1 MIPDIKELNFPTI
14 DGKQYATLTHA
25 EVNISHMGEP
35 TITTQVKIDGA
46 ITPDFSQDWEV
57 GFQGHKYI
65 MPLRMPQGSKENT
78 PLNSVIDLTFQ
89 HWAVYQLK
97 RWYFFTVQ
105 PVDTGTAIAD
115 KYVAD
120 VILNLGDFCILLGQV
135 LNKYYGNTITID
147 LNPEW
152 QYKLDAIPVSI
163 NHSDIWK
170 VITETFYDKYGVTW
184 RIEPTEDNSN
194 TVKDGERYVIKVG
207 YPNPEL
213 DHVFKYGFEGGLLKV
228 ERQVQSDEIRN
239 MIIGRGGE
247 NNLPKYYFKKSPDEE
262 MWFTDPDWV
271 VELENIYFDR
281 LHNSVFRSYVQ
292 GWKAAHLTATDSE
305 GNLLYGGYFPIG
317 ETNAKVP
324 WAYRKGF
331 TDEKFDPIE
340 YVADEITT
348 SPQLGNKQITISP
361 GFTPWIEKD
370 SSIYKYGPLLGFVDD
385 NDEIYPT
392 IQGSGMDI
400 AVDVEQI
407 ESDND
412 EVVTEDESEVVLDIL
427 SGLTQTV
434 EIPGKQ
440 RITAI
445 LQSEVF
451 TIPEGMYA
459 NVDEGEKVFKLYKT
473 ETKYKFGR
481 IGKVFGFKPISVTI
495 NVDEYNLDV
504 EEAYIRVINADTGD
518 ERSAAGIPAGRYYC
532 KIVLK
537 LHNATDSKFFVDISC
552 PAPKLLKGSLT
563 EKINNTF
570 SVWVRNIWN
579 STKKIT
585 ESETTYANRVWTP
598 VLGDREGGEAAVV
611 FTTGALALSED
622 YEFKIVGMPVYD
634 TSKTYV
640 EKDSNGNVTNT
651 YTSYWRLTLAKS
663 DAELESSGMWVPSTK
678 RQGKAGDKF
687 VFINSEMTHE
697 YTLWGESN
705 LTDWLYDVL
714 DEKSEIKPTW
724 IVQTDRVRLNNEG
737 KPDALI
743 HQLKAGSSLILEDE
757 RFIGGSQQETL
768 YLQSIKYTYREP
780 TKDDAALNPDVEI
793 LLSDK
798 YVTSI
803 NPVATMEGE
812 ITALQ
817 RQVGSLSNIA
827 QVVRAVGDKK
837 YLRKDRPDRT
847 PYDLNI
853 GGKATIVKGASFG
866 NFIQGLLG
874 AQIDENGNAEVESLT
889 SRSYL
894 KVFELIYN
902 RIATQEGDTSFSDSS
917 TIDYIYETTNA
928 GITAQLRKRW
938 DGDFTSFQPGD
949 VVYGYVNNLDK
960 ASAKEYGKAW
970 ARIVSVDR
978 SSNVITLA
986 PYMNAE
992 VPGGVNLS
1000 LTESMIITRY
1010 GNAIEPSETTAAN
1023 PNYAPFIKKK
1033 NGKWVNTRQST
1044 FFISTDSG
1052 NLVELMGVNKPIITK
1067 ENMGLVLG
1075 KIPEGLLP
1083 ANIEESLNPE
1093 QPYLY
1098 ARGILVQDLIRIGYE
1113 GLQPRTSNYRG
1124 QWSAETA
1131 ASSTEYYRN
1140 TTDMFDTVSHNGAMW
1155 QNVTIGTTDEPAD
1168 TSSGW
1173 LRMTGTDDQTRGLW
1187 QIVPNASQ
1195 IWIGE
1200 DETIYPYVLS
1210 VTVLRSSL
1218 KGDFEYTDN
1227 ASLIVAGAKL
1237 QYSIDNSS
1245 EWHDF
1250 SMGTSEHLEV
1260 ESGLG
1265 LTGEAAWF
1273 ETEASEPFMTEG
1285 NNFTNLSDVTNNIR
1299 FRLVDIW
1306 ANPNGGGEF
1315 TRVTVPVIRDG
1326 SSVAIASTS
1335 VKYTGTATSS
1345 KPDDSAF
1352 TYDWGT
1358 PFFAALVNNGWI
1370 YTWSRTEIIYTD
1382 GKSTVTY
1389 ARTKNGDKGEKGAMV
1404 YPAGVFTSGNTYDGA
1419 DGACPVVEYEGIYY
1433 LLKPG
1438 FVYNSTA
1445 LDDSA
1450 YPNPAVAAAANYKWE
1465 QFTMFKSVFTEVLMA
1480 NFANIGSM
1488 IFYGDTIF
1496 SQNGRLGFIDLDT
1509 YDYNTQSY
1517 AKRYIDVTGLDGNGK
1532 AWYLRLNNEMTE
1544 TGTLQQII
1552 DNGNYLT
1559 NSTLGKFIPNVCI
1572 NFKTGEVQTNNGLE
1586 IGQTNNPDE
1595 AAVAIVGHGNIISD
1609 GVIGGGVKVYEVAT
1623 TDWNSPAASTIS
1635 LINRT
1640 AGSTFGINLPTLR
1653 ASLAAMG
1660 RKKKSGSGDTAVY
1673 DATEPFAYVITYVNT
1688 YTSVGSLLITGSG
1701 NPGNTMVGEIISTQ
1715 SRLPALVG
1723 STRNSTT
1730 NKPTSTT
1737 MKLLPG
1743 QTVQILLEYTGTP
1756 QSQSYKGTYTAYIL

>member
-1 MIPDIKELNFPTI
+1 MRWEIKNKDNEVIFIVDKVEYNGKWMQECYVTTTIESPTPIDFQIGDYLIYRGERFEINYDPGKIKSAPRFAKGDAFRYDSVKFNSLQDELTRCVFLDIVPNDNQFHFTGLPKFSFYGSVKDLAGRLQANLDRAYGKNKWLVEVSSEFVDTKELNVLI
-14 DGKQYATLTHA
+14 DTKTCQEAL
-25 EVNISHMGEP
+25 EICVNDFEAYYTVTGRHI
-35 TITTQVKIDGA
+35 IIGA
-46 ITPDFSQDWEV
+46 AGVP
-57 GFQGHKYI
+57 
-65 MPLRMPQGSKENT
+65 
-78 PLNSVIDLTFQ
+78 
-89 HWAVYQLK
+89 
-97 RWYFFTVQ
+97 
-105 PVDTGTAIAD
+105 AD
-115 KYVAD
+115 H
-120 VILNLGDFCILLGQV
+120 L
-135 LNKYYGNTITID
+135 
-147 LNPEW
+147 
-152 QYKLDAIPVSI
+152 
-163 NHSDIWK
+163 
-170 VITETFYDKYGVTW
+170 
-184 RIEPTEDNSN
+184 
-194 TVKDGERYVIKVG
+194 
-207 YPNPEL
+207 
-213 DHVFKYGFEGGLLKV
+213 FKYGKGNGLY
-228 ERQVQSDEIRN
+228 EIEQNAEADQKIVTRLRAY
-239 MIIGRGGE
+239 GSTR
-247 NNLPKYYFKKSPDEE
+247 NLPHRYYNSLIDADGVKLIPDNMAVQNLMLPE
-262 MWFTDPDWV
+262 FPYTTQDPYIDSQNIDALGV
-271 VELENIYFDR
+271 REGTVFFDGSGELE
-281 LHNSVFRSYVQ
+281 
-292 GWKAAHLTATDSE
+292 
-305 GNLLYGGYFPIG
+305 
-317 ETNAKVP
+317 
-324 WAYRKGF
+324 
-331 TDEKFDPIE
+331 
-340 YVADEITT
+340 
-348 SPQLGNKQITISP
+348 
-361 GFTPWIEKD
+361 
-370 SSIYKYGPLLGFVDD
+370 
-385 NDEIYPT
+385 EIYPSIEGMTAEQLKAAGVPCYATGALDVLVSAEQVMDNGVGNIKGDESTLDVNDSYFKVVIKDIGFDINEYLLTETAMLSFKTGKLGGREFEIVSCERIQLTQGTEVGYRLELKRTYDEDLKLWFPYKDYNAKGFMQTMDNPDKFVILQIKMPEVYIKAASEKLKDAAEEWLSKNDYSRSIYAPKIDEIFMARQHDLAMASNGLIKSLHDT
-392 IQGSGMDI
+392 IKEGMQLLFEDEDLGIDAAIFIDSLTIKEGEGLIPTYDVVLKEEKTVGTLQKIQNQIDSLVSGKGQGSGGYT
-400 AVDVEQI
+400 AAQI
-407 ESDND
+407 RSM
-412 EVVTEDESEVVLDIL
+412 
-427 SGLTQTV
+427 
-434 EIPGKQ
+434 
-440 RITAI
+440 ITAYGGN
-445 LQSEVF
+445 LFLS
-451 TIPEGMYA
+451 
-459 NVDEGEKVFKLYKT
+459 KL
-473 ETKYKFGR
+473 
-481 IGKVFGFKPISVTI
+481 
-495 NVDEYNLDV
+495 
-504 EEAYIRVINADTGD
+504 
-518 ERSAAGIPAGRYYC
+518 
-532 KIVLK
+532 
-537 LHNATDSKFFVDISC
+537 
-552 PAPKLLKGSLT
+552 
-563 EKINNTF
+563 
-570 SVWVRNIWN
+570 
-579 STKKIT
+579 
-585 ESETTYANRVWTP
+585 
-598 VLGDREGGEAAVV
+598 
-611 FTTGALALSED
+611 
-622 YEFKIVGMPVYD
+622 
-634 TSKTYV
+634 
-640 EKDSNGNVTNT
+640 
-651 YTSYWRLTLAKS
+651 
-663 DAELESSGMWVPSTK
+663 
-678 RQGKAGDKF
+678 
-687 VFINSEMTHE
+687 
-697 YTLWGESN
+697 
-705 LTDWLYDVL
+705 
-714 DEKSEIKPTW
+714 
-724 IVQTDRVRLNNEG
+724 
-737 KPDALI
+737 
-743 HQLKAGSSLILEDE
+743 
-757 RFIGGSQQETL
+757 
-768 YLQSIKYTYREP
+768 
-780 TKDDAALNPDVEI
+780 KDDQADGFIKFL
-793 LLSDK
+793 
-798 YVTSI
+798 
-803 NPVATMEGE
+803 
-812 ITALQ
+812 
-817 RQVGSLSNIA
+817 
-827 QVVRAVGDKK
+827 
-837 YLRKDRPDRT
+837 
-847 PYDLNI
+847 
-853 GGKATIVKGASFG
+853 KGASFG

-902 RIATQEGDTSFSDSS
+902 RIATQEGDTSFSDSG

-978 SSNVITLA
+978 GTNVITLA
-986 PYMNAE
+986 PYTNAE

-1052 NLVELMGVNKPIITK
+1052 NLVELMGVNKPIVTK

-1131 ASSTEYYRN
+1131 ASTTEYYRN

-1155 QNVTIGTTDEPAD
+1155 QNVTVGTTDEPAD

-1187 QIVPNASQ
+1187 QIIPNASQ

-1200 DETIYPYVLS
+1200 DETIYPDVLS

-1227 ASLIVAGAKL
+1227 ASLIAAGAKL

-1273 ETEASEPFMTEG
+1273 ETESGEPFMTEG
-1285 NNFTNLSDVTNNIR
+1285 NNFTNLSDVTQNIR

-1335 VKYTGTATSS
+1335 VKYAGTTTAA
-1345 KPDDSAF
+1345 KPNDSAF
-1352 TYDWGT
+1352 TYTSLGT
-1358 PFFAALVNNGWI
+1358 AFNNAKQQNGWI
-1370 YTWSRTEIIYTD
+1370 YTWSRTEVVYTD
-1382 GKSTVTY
+1382 GNSTVTY
-1389 ARTKNGDKGEKGAMV
+1389 TSTKDGAKGEKGAMV
-1404 YPAGVFTSGNTYDGA
+1404 YPAGVFDSNTQYNSA
-1419 DGACPVVEYEGIYY
+1419 DGACPVVEYNNIYY

-1438 FVYNSTA
+1438 YVYISTA

-1496 SQNGRLGFIDLDT
+1496 SQDGRLGFIDTNT

-1559 NSTLGKFIPNVCI
+1559 NSTLGKFIPNTCI
-1572 NFKTGEVQTNNGLE
+1572 NFKTGEVQTNKGLE

-1609 GVIGGGVKVYEVAT
+1609 GVIGGGVRVYEVAT
-1623 TDWNSPAASTIS
+1623 TDWNSPAASTLS

-1640 AGSTFGINLPTLR
+1640 EGSTFGVNLPTLR

-1688 YTSVGSLLITGSG
+1688 YTSVGKFLITGSG
-1701 NPGNTMVGEIISTQ
+1701 NPGNTMVGETISTQ
-1715 SRLPALVG
+1715 SKLPALVG
-1723 STRNSTT
+1723 STRDSTA

-1737 MKLLPG
+1737 KTLLPG

>member
-14 DGKQYATLTHA
+14 DGKQYATLTQA

-35 TITTQVKIDGA
+35 TITTQVKIDGQ
-46 ITPDFSQDWEV
+46 ITPDFSEDWEV
-57 GFQGHKYI
+57 EFQGHKYI
-65 MPLRMPQGSKENT
+65 MPLRMPQGAKENT
-78 PLNSVIDLTFQ
+78 SLNSTISLTFQ
-89 HWAVYQLK
+89 HWAVYQLN
-97 RWYFFTVQ
+97 RWFFFTVQ
-105 PVDTGTAIAD
+105 PIDTGTAIAD

-120 VILNLGDFCILLGQV
+120 VILNLGDFCILFGQV
-135 LNKYYGNTITID
+135 LNKYYGDTITID

-152 QYKLDAIPVSI
+152 QYKLDAIPISI
-163 NHSDIWK
+163 NHSYIWK
-170 VITETFYDKYGVTW
+170 VITETLYDKYGVTW
-184 RIEPTEDNSN
+184 RIEPREDNSN
-194 TVKDGERYVIKVG
+194 TVKGGERYVIKVG

-213 DHVFKYGFEGGLLKV
+213 DHVFKYGFEGGLMKL

-239 MIIGRGGE
+239 MLIGRGGE
-247 NNLPKYYFKKSPDEE
+247 TNLPKYYFKKSPDEE

-271 VELENIYFDR
+271 EELENIYFDR

-292 GWKAAHLTATDSE
+292 GWKAAHLNAKDKD
-305 GNLLYGGYFPIG
+305 GNLLYTGYMPIG
-317 ETNAKVP
+317 ETNAAAP

-340 YVADEITT
+340 FVADKITT
-348 SPQLGNKQITISP
+348 SPKLGNKQITIQP
-361 GFTPWIEKD
+361 GFTPWIKKD
-370 SSIYKYGPLLGFVDD
+370 SSIYKYGPLLGGVDD
-385 NDEIYPT
+385 NDDIYPT

-400 AVDVEQI
+400 AVDIEQI
-407 ESDND
+407 ESDDD
-412 EVVTEDESEVVLDIL
+412 EVVTEDKSEVIL
-427 SGLTQTV
+427 RTLSKMTQTV
-434 EIPGKQ
+434 QVPGKQ
-440 RITAI
+440 RVTAI

-459 NVDEGEKVFKLYKT
+459 NVDEGEKTFKVYRTINLYT
-473 ETKYKFGR
+473 YGSW
-481 IGKVFGFKPISVTI
+481 GKPLGYKPISVTLKLE
-495 NVDEYNLDV
+495 EYNLDV
-504 EEAYIRVINADTGD
+504 EEAYIRVVNADTGD

-532 KIVLK
+532 KVVFK
-537 LHNATDSKFFVDISC
+537 LHNTTDSAFSVGISC
-552 PAPKLLKGSLT
+552 PNPRLIQGTVDNKT
-563 EKINNTF
+563 NNTF
-570 SVWVRNIWN
+570 SVWVRNIWG
-579 STKKIT
+579 STKKTT

-598 VLGDREGGEAAVV
+598 ILGDSEGGEAAVV

-622 YEFKIVGMPVYD
+622 YEFKIVEMPVYD

-640 EKDSNGNVTNT
+640 EKDSNGNVTAT
-651 YTSYWRLTLAKS
+651 YTSHWRLTLARS

-705 LTDWLYDVL
+705 LTDWLNDTL
-714 DEKSEIKPTW
+714 DEKKEIKPTW
-724 IVQTDRVRLNNEG
+724 VVQTDRVRLNGEG
-737 KPDALI
+737 KSDALI
-743 HQLKAGSSLILEDE
+743 HQLKAGSSLTLEDE

-793 LLSDK
+793 VLSDE
-798 YVTSI
+798 YVTVT

-812 ITALQ
+812 ISALQ

-827 QVVRAVGDKK
+827 QVVRSVGDKK
-837 YLRKDRPDRT
+837 YLRKDRSDRT
-847 PYDLNI
+847 PYDLSI
-853 GGKATIVKGASFG
+853 GGKATIAKGASFG

-902 RIATQEGDTSFSDSS
+902 RIATQEGDTSFSDSG
-917 TIDYIYETTNA
+917 TIDYIYETTGA
-928 GITAQLRKRW
+928 GIIAQLRKRW

-949 VVYGYVNNLDK
+949 VVYGYVNNLEK

-978 SSNVITLA
+978 GTNVITLA

-1023 PNYAPFIKKK
+1023 PDYAPFIKKK

-1052 NLVELMGVNKPIITK
+1052 NLMELMGVNKPIITK

-1131 ASSTEYYRN
+1131 ASDTEYYRN

-1155 QNVTIGTTDEPAD
+1155 QNVTVGTTDEPTD

-1173 LRMTGTDDQTRGLW
+1173 LRMTGTDAQTRGLW

-1195 IWIGE
+1195 IWIGA
-1200 DETIYPYVLS
+1200 DETIYPTELS
-1210 VTVLRSSL
+1210 VKVLRSSL

-1227 ASLIVAGAKL
+1227 ASLIAAGAKL

-1250 SMGTSEHLEV
+1250 VMGTSEHLEV

-1265 LTGEAAWF
+1265 MTGEAAWF
-1273 ETEASEPFMTEG
+1273 ETEDGEPFMTEG
-1285 NNFTNLSDVTNNIR
+1285 DNFTNLNDVTNNIR

-1306 ANPNGGGEF
+1306 VNPDGGREF
-1315 TRVTVPVIRDG
+1315 TQVTVPVIRDG
-1326 SSVAIASTS
+1326 SSVTIASTS
-1335 VKYTGTATSS
+1335 VKYAGTTTANR
-1345 KPDDSAF
+1345 PADSEFKYNWNTAF
-1352 TYDWGT
+1352 FT
-1358 PFFAALVNNGWI
+1358 AIKINGWI
-1370 YTWSRTEIIYTD
+1370 YLWSRTQVVYTD
-1382 GKSTVTY
+1382 GNSTVTY
-1389 ARTKNGDKGEKGAMV
+1389 GRTGEKGENGAMV
-1404 YPAGVFTSGNTYDGA
+1404 YPAGVFAFGTTYDGA

-1450 YPNPAVAAAANYKWE
+1450 YPNPAVASAANYKWQ
-1465 QFTMFKSVFTEVLMA
+1465 QFTTFKSVFTEVLMA

-1496 SQNGRLGFIDLDT
+1496 SQDGRLGYIDLNT
-1509 YDYNTQSY
+1509 HDYNTQTY

-1532 AWYLRLNNEMTE
+1532 AWYLRLNNKMTE
-1544 TGTLQQII
+1544 VINHEQYI

-1559 NSTLGKFIPNVCI
+1559 DPTFGKFIPNVSI

-1595 AAVAIVGHGNIISD
+1595 AAVAIIGHGNIISD
-1609 GVIGGGVKVYEVAT
+1609 GIIGGGLKFYEINT
-1623 TDWNSPAASTIS
+1623 DDWNTPAASTIS
-1635 LINRT
+1635 MYN
-1640 AGSTFGINLPTLR
+1640 GSSTKTYEVKLPTLR

-1660 RKKKSGSGDTAVY
+1660 RKRESGDGDTAVY
-1673 DATEPFAYVITYVNT
+1673 DDTVPFGYIITYINT
-1688 YTSVGSLLITGSG
+1688 SQSQGSIKIKGHSVPSFPAHNVTGQSQMPMLAGS
-1701 NPGNTMVGEIISTQ
+1701 
-1715 SRLPALVG
+1715 SRTKTLA
-1723 STRNSTT
+1723 
-1730 NKPTSTT
+1730 
-1737 MKLLPG
+1737 PG
-1743 QTVQILLEYTGTP
+1743 QTAQILIEFTGG
-1756 QSQSYKGTYTAYIL
+1756 QSSQSYKGYYTAYIL

>member
-1 MIPDIKELNFPTI
+1 MLITIYDSAGTPKVELSPN
-14 DGKQYATLTHA
+14 D
-25 EVNISHMGEP
+25 NS
-35 TITTQVKIDGA
+35 TQVKEVQGDSVLTLSFSHYDYIDLDVDDYTDWEGERFWLTEKYRPHQNSRMEWVYDVKLYGIESMIKRLLVIKNIDGEEEPEFTLTA
-46 ITPDFSQDWEV
+46 PPAEHVAMIVKCMNNGLGYITDWKLGQVCGTENIVIDYFGKYCDEALKEIAEKVGAEWWVDGETVNVCRCEHGEPISMGYDNGLLSIVPDKADNVKFYTRLYPVGSSRNIDPEKYGHTRLQLPDGKKFVEINADKYGRVDHYEKDAFADIYPRRIGTVSSVRCEEKKGEDGNLFTIYYFKDDSLDFDPNSYEIGGLVKRVSFQEGSELGGLGTEDNGTYFFEV
-57 GFQGHKYI
+57 NFNSDTQEFEIITIWPYDDDTQLPGGMLVPNAGDKYI
-65 MPLRMPQGSKENT
+65 LWNLRMPDEYYALAEEEFMSAVEDFNAEHD
-78 PLNSVIDLTFQ
+78 LDISVYKAPTDHVWIEDNNIELTIGQ
-89 HWAVYQLK
+89 RIRLESDE
-97 RWYFFTVQ
+97 YF
-105 PVDTGTAIAD
+105 PETGYRDSRITKITRKVNLPSSMDIEISDALSRTAQEKISDSIAD
-115 KYVAD
+115 VRSYAKSIEESTSLPDIIRSGDRTKPTDNNLYSARRTILEFTRKAIVERVSALWNFLKGIRIGNYVA
-120 VILNLGDFCILLGQV
+120 
-135 LNKYYGNTITID
+135 GN
-147 LNPEW
+147 
-152 QYKLDAIPVSI
+152 S
-163 NHSDIWK
+163 
-170 VITETFYDKYGVTW
+170 
-184 RIEPTEDNSN
+184 
-194 TVKDGERYVIKVG
+194 
-207 YPNPEL
+207 
-213 DHVFKYGFEGGLLKV
+213 
-228 ERQVQSDEIRN
+228 
-239 MIIGRGGE
+239 
-247 NNLPKYYFKKSPDEE
+247 
-262 MWFTDPDWV
+262 
-271 VELENIYFDR
+271 
-281 LHNSVFRSYVQ
+281 
-292 GWKAAHLTATDSE
+292 
-305 GNLLYGGYFPIG
+305 
-317 ETNAKVP
+317 
-324 WAYRKGF
+324 
-331 TDEKFDPIE
+331 
-340 YVADEITT
+340 
-348 SPQLGNKQITISP
+348 
-361 GFTPWIEKD
+361 
-370 SSIYKYGPLLGFVDD
+370 
-385 NDEIYPT
+385 
-392 IQGSGMDI
+392 
-400 AVDVEQI
+400 
-407 ESDND
+407 
-412 EVVTEDESEVVLDIL
+412 
-427 SGLTQTV
+427 
-434 EIPGKQ
+434 
-440 RITAI
+440 
-445 LQSEVF
+445 
-451 TIPEGMYA
+451 
-459 NVDEGEKVFKLYKT
+459 
-473 ETKYKFGR
+473 
-481 IGKVFGFKPISVTI
+481 
-495 NVDEYNLDV
+495 
-504 EEAYIRVINADTGD
+504 
-518 ERSAAGIPAGRYYC
+518 
-532 KIVLK
+532 
-537 LHNATDSKFFVDISC
+537 
-552 PAPKLLKGSLT
+552 
-563 EKINNTF
+563 
-570 SVWVRNIWN
+570 
-579 STKKIT
+579 
-585 ESETTYANRVWTP
+585 
-598 VLGDREGGEAAVV
+598 
-611 FTTGALALSED
+611 
-622 YEFKIVGMPVYD
+622 
-634 TSKTYV
+634 
-640 EKDSNGNVTNT
+640 
-651 YTSYWRLTLAKS
+651 
-663 DAELESSGMWVPSTK
+663 
-678 RQGKAGDKF
+678 
-687 VFINSEMTHE
+687 
-697 YTLWGESN
+697 
-705 LTDWLYDVL
+705 
-714 DEKSEIKPTW
+714 
-724 IVQTDRVRLNNEG
+724 
-737 KPDALI
+737 
-743 HQLKAGSSLILEDE
+743 
-757 RFIGGSQQETL
+757 
-768 YLQSIKYTYREP
+768 
-780 TKDDAALNPDVEI
+780 
-793 LLSDK
+793 
-798 YVTSI
+798 
-803 NPVATMEGE
+803 
-812 ITALQ
+812 
-817 RQVGSLSNIA
+817 
-827 QVVRAVGDKK
+827 
-837 YLRKDRPDRT
+837 
-847 PYDLNI
+847 
-853 GGKATIVKGASFG
+853 
-866 NFIQGLLG
+866 G

-902 RIATQEGDTSFSDSS
+902 RIATQEGDTSFSDSG

-1052 NLVELMGVNKPIITK
+1052 NLVELMGVNKPIVTK

-1155 QNVTIGTTDEPAD
+1155 QNVTVGTTDEPAD

-1200 DETIYPYVLS
+1200 DETIYPDVLS
-1210 VTVLRSSL
+1210 VKVHRSSL

-1227 ASLIVAGAKL
+1227 ASLIAAGAKL

-1370 YTWSRTEIIYTD
+1370 YTWSRTEVIYTD

-1480 NFANIGSM
+1480 SFANIGSM

-1496 SQNGRLGFIDLDT
+1496 SQDGRLGFIDLDT
-1509 YDYNTQSY
+1509 YDYNTLSY

-1609 GVIGGGVKVYEVAT
+1609 GVIGGGVKVYEVVT

-1640 AGSTFGINLPTLR
+1640 AGSTFGVNLPTLR

-1688 YTSVGSLLITGSG
+1688 YTSVGNLLITGSG

-1723 STRNSTT
+1723 STRDSTT